1 MIAGPNGSG
10 KSTLVA
16 ALRAAPGIDF
26 PALYVN
32 ADDIQKN
39 EGLDARAAQSE
50 AQLRRALAVA
60 TGYSVA
66 FETVMS
72 HPSHLALLQQA
83 REQGYRVIAH
93 LVSLDAPD
101 RNVQRVALR
110 VKEGGHDVPETSTR
124 ARFPK
129 TVAAFPCAVS
139 LAHEAYV
146 YDNSS
151 SAQPLRLEAV
161 LVDNRMVLRTP
172 DAQPWVKALAEK
184 VNQRAEELE
193 AMLEPLRQRGF
204 TVSAAVLR
212 HGTSSGPVK
221 ALAHHVLQCDPQQ
234 KHATV
239 HDKALLPPITER
251 QATIQYDQGVA
262 TVTPVLQRER

>member
-16 ALRAAPGIDF
+16 ALRAAPEIDF
-26 PALYVN
+26 PALYIN

-39 EGLDARAAQSE
+39 EGLNALSAQGE
-50 AQLRRALAVA
+50 AQRRRALAVA
-60 TGYSVA
+60 SGTSVA

-93 LVSLDAPD
+93 LVSLDAPE
-101 RNVQRVALR
+101 RNVERVALR
-110 VKEGGHDVPETSTR
+110 VKEGGHDVPEENTR

-129 TVAAFPCAVS
+129 TVAAFPSAIS
-139 LAHEAYV
+139 LAHETYV

-161 LVDNRMVLRTP
+161 LVDNRLVLKTP

-204 TVSAAVLR
+204 SVSAAVLR
-212 HGTSSGPVK
+212 DGTSNGPLK
-221 ALAHHVLQCDPQQ
+221 IFEHHVLQCDPQQ
-234 KHATV
+234 KHATL
-239 HDKALLPPITER
+239 HDKALLPPISER
-251 QATIQYDQGVA
+251 EATILYNQGVA
-262 TVTPVLQRER
+262 SVSPVQQRER